1 MTAKTKIVVFLSAL
15 MALGL
20 AACGGEQAP
29 IEHNYP
35 EKRDGGDKYNPNP
48 KGERDSL
55 LGSGG
60 LSFGGKSRDE
70 GAATGGIG
78 VNGFLWRASLDT
90 MAFIPLSSADPFGGV
105 IITDWYSP
113 PETPDERFKMTIY
126 IMDRRLR
133 ADGLKVAVFK
143 QRQSPAGAWVD
154 TPINPQTAT
163 NLENAIL
170 VRARQLRLTQPVGQ

>member
-1 MTAKTKIVVFLSAL
+1 MKHMTRFALALAFLASAG
-15 MALGL
+15 LG
-20 AACGGEQAP
+20 ACGGEQPP

-35 EKRDGGDKYNPNP
+35 EKRDGGNIYVPNP

-55 LGSGG
+55 LGSGC
-60 LSFGGKSRDE
+60 LNFGGKQKDDL
-70 GAATGGIG
+70 GGGGGIG

-90 MAFIPLSSADPFGGV
+90 LAFVPLSSADPFCGV
-105 IITDWYSP
+105 IITDWYTP
-113 PETPDERFKMTIY
+113 PDVPDERFKLTIY
-126 IMDRRLR
+126 ILDRRLR

-143 QRQSPAGAWVD
+143 QKQAQAGAWID

-170 VRARQLRLTQPVGQ
+170 VRARQLRLTQPTTP

>member
-1 MTAKTKIVVFLSAL
+1 MKQITRLSLAVAL
-15 MALGL
+15 LGSAGL
-20 AACGGEQAP
+20 TACGGEQP
-29 IEHNYP
+29 PLEHNYP
-35 EKRDGGDKYNPNP
+35 DKRDGGNTYNPNP
-48 KGERDSL
+48 KSDRDSI

-60 LSFGGKSRDE
+60 INFGGKQKDE
-70 GAATGGIG
+70 SVGGGGIG

-90 MAFIPLSSADPFGGV
+90 LAFVPLSSADPFGGV

-113 PETPDERFKMTIY
+113 PEVPEERFKMTIY
-126 IMDRRLR
+126 ILDRRLR

-143 QRQSPAGAWVD
+143 QKQAQAGSWVD

-170 VRARQLRLTQPVGQ
+170 VRARQLRMTQPTAP